1 MKDIGNCSFI
11 VNHALRAI
19 ADTLREKEIGFSYNV
34 QRQEITDV
42 SNITAALL
50 AVYHEHDEELER
62 LYKEKWGNDMANK
75 KADFHLENEPV
86 CYDWRTHERVEKK
99 PKVYISGPV
108 TGRDMTE
115 CKVDFN
121 SAELW
126 LTGLGYDV
134 VNPLSYEVIEHGSWE
149 DYMRRDLKLLC
160 DCDYIYLLDGWE
172 SSRGARIEYNVA
184 FDLGIIPLTLAENGK
199 VI

>member
-1 MKDIGNCSFI
+1 
-11 VNHALRAI
+11 
-19 ADTLREKEIGFSYNV
+19 
-34 QRQEITDV
+34 
-42 SNITAALL
+42 
-50 AVYHEHDEELER
+50 
-62 LYKEKWGNDMANK
+62 MANK
-75 KADFHLENEPV
+75 KADFHLEEEPV

-134 VNPLSYEVIEHGSWE
+134 INPLSYDVIEDGTWE
-149 DYMRRDLKLLC
+149 DYMKRDLKLLC

-172 SSRGARIEYNVA
+172 SSRGSRIEYNVA
-184 FDLGIIPLTLAENGK
+184 FDLGIIPLTLDENGNSG
-199 VI
+199 IIS

>member
-1 MKDIGNCSFI
+1 MEDIGNFWVI
-11 VNHALRAI
+11 KHHALRAI
-19 ADTLREKEIGFSYNV
+19 AETLREKGIGFSYNV
-34 QRQEITDV
+34 QRQEITDI

-50 AVYHEHDEELER
+50 TVYHAHDKELER
-62 LYKEKWGNDMANK
+62 LYKKKWGNDMANK
-75 KADFHLENEPV
+75 KADFPLEDEPV

-108 TGRDMTE
+108 TGRDFTE

-134 VNPLSYEVIEHGSWE
+134 VNPLSYDVIENGSWE

-160 DCDYIYLLDGWE
+160 D
-172 SSRGARIEYNVA
+172 
-184 FDLGIIPLTLAENGK
+184 
-199 VI
+199 

>member
-1 MKDIGNCSFI
+1 MEDIGNFSVI
-11 VNHALRAI
+11 KSHALRAI
-19 ADTLREKEIGFSYNV
+19 AETLREKNIGFSYNV
-34 QRQEITDV
+34 QRCEITDI
-42 SNITAALL
+42 SNISAALL
-50 AVYHEHDEELER
+50 AVYHAHDKIIDEL
-62 LYKEKWGNDMANK
+62 YQEKLEKDMANK
-75 KADFHLENEPV
+75 KADFHLEDEPV

-134 VNPLSYEVIEHGSWE
+134 VNPLAYDVIENGSWE
-149 DYMRRDLKLLC
+149 DYMKRDLKLLL
-160 DCDYIYLLDGWE
+160 DCEYIYMLDGWE
-172 SSRGARIEYNVA
+172 KSKGARMEIYIATE
-184 FDLGIIPLTLAENGK
+184 LGIKILLLDENGK

>member
-1 MKDIGNCSFI
+1 
-11 VNHALRAI
+11 
-19 ADTLREKEIGFSYNV
+19 
-34 QRQEITDV
+34 
-42 SNITAALL
+42 
-50 AVYHEHDEELER
+50 
-62 LYKEKWGNDMANK
+62 MANK
-75 KADFHLENEPV
+75 KADFHLENEPI
-86 CYDWRTHERVEKK
+86 CFDWQTHERVEKK

-134 VNPLSYEVIEHGSWE
+134 VNPLSYVVIEHGSWE

>member
-1 MKDIGNCSFI
+1 M
-11 VNHALRAI
+11 AI
-19 ADTLREKEIGFSYNV
+19 
-34 QRQEITDV
+34 
-42 SNITAALL
+42 
-50 AVYHEHDEELER
+50 
-62 LYKEKWGNDMANK
+62 K
-75 KADFHLENEPV
+75 KADFHLEDEPV
-86 CYDWRTHERVEKK
+86 CYDWQTHEKVEKK

-134 VNPLSYEVIEHGSWE
+134 INPLSYDVIENGSWE

-172 SSRGARIEYNVA
+172 SSRGARVEYNVA
-184 FDLGIIPLTLAENGK
+184 FDLGIIPLTLDENGK